1 MEKLVISEELENK
14 LKNYCRLLE
23 EDMIRQYPTCIYNHY
38 KYKYKIMNKFIKII
52 RCSYKGEE
60 ESVWCFVDSE
70 GNLYKPAGWSKPA
83 QGIRGHIDKPIINGY
98 GFYLRW

>member
-23 EDMIRQYPTCIYNHY
+23 EDMIRQYPTYIYNHH
-38 KYKYKIMNKFIKII
+38 KYKYNVMQKYIKII
-52 RCSYKGEE
+52 RCDYLGNE

-98 GFYLRW
+98 DFYLKF